1 MCLPC
6 FLPLSYAFLHAP
18 SNVTWLQETQ
28 ADLATSCTNLLTAHV
43 HDPHLLTSSGL
54 AQAFDMYT
62 SNPLEGNAYGGVPP
76 AKPTPEWKELQTA
89 RQRVGLMLVAHAKA
103 QPQALLPHLAAL
115 ANKIQEMWASGA
127 IGTNEQS
134 TLFDVILAAAAG
146 ADIQLQKQVSPVT
159 MHDLVC
165 ISLARFGHHH
175 IGNTVVMSHLVKFGN
190 TLLQ

>member
-1 MCLPC
+1 M
-6 FLPLSYAFLHAP
+6 
-18 SNVTWLQETQ
+18 
-28 ADLATSCTNLLTAHV
+28 AHV
-43 HDPHLLTSSGL
+43 NVACPPIQTGL

-159 MHDLVC
+159 MHDLAC